1 MYQDKVKV
9 FGIKSTE
16 IVVSRGGQA
25 SPVLESESVRA
36 LAVGNELIDRFF
48 RVFWK
53 TSIGARER
61 LDPVRLPVASDGSLL
76 RIHYEW
82 PRRLCLRLIANEC
95 SRPSFTV

>member
-1 MYQDKVKV
+1 VYQDKVKL

-36 LAVGNELIDRFF
+36 LAVGNELTDGI

-61 LDPVRLPVASDGSLL
+61 LDPVRRPVASETGLTSGSTMNG
-76 RIHYEW
+76 REGCV
-82 PRRLCLRLIANEC
+82 RG
-95 SRPSFTV
+95 